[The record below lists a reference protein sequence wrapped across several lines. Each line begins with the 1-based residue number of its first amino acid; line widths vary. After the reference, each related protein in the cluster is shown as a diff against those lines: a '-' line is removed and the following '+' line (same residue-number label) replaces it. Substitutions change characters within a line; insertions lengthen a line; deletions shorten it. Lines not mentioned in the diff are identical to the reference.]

1 MICFLD
7 HERNKL
13 VSIESIKESYRE
25 NIASGGIDSDI
36 TYDQYVKMICDPRM
50 GFCSKVFSLSDIMID
65 YFGNACFVAD
75 FTYDIDCRL
84 ANAGDI
90 ET

>member
-13 VSIESIKESYRE
+13 VSIESIKNSYRE
-25 NIASGGIDSDI
+25 NIENGGIDSNI
-36 TYDQYVKMICDPRM
+36 TYNEYVKMICDPRC
-50 GFCSKVFSLSDIMID
+50 GFCSKVFSLSDIMVD
-65 YFGNACFVAD
+65 YFGDAYFITD
-75 FTYDIDCRL
+75 FPYNLDHRL